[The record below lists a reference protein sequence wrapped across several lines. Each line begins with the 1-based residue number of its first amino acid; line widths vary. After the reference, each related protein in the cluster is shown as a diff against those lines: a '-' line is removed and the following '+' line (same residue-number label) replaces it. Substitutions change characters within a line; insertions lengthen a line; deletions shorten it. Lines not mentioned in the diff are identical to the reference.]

1 MLNEAYCRMSGY
13 SESELLNMHIA
24 DLEALETHEMVAEHM
39 DSLILKGMDRFESK
53 HRRKDGTV
61 FDVEVSTLYRS
72 GESDQC
78 VCFLRDITQ
87 QKIAQEA
94 LRKERDYA
102 QHLLN
107 TVQAIIVVLDRE
119 GRITLIN
126 PKGCHL
132 LGYDASEL
140 IGRNWFEKVLP
151 QSEAYENVYPVFLKI
166 ISGEIQGAEY
176 FDNPVLTRNGELR
189 HIAWHNTTMHDANG
203 LIIGILSAGE
213 DITDRKQLESQLLN
227 AIDLAKLAP
236 WEYDSQS
243 NIFTFND
250 QFYKL
255 FHTTA
260 EEIGGYSMSSADYAQ
275 RFVHPEDRHLVGDEI
290 RAGIETSDP
299 DFNRQLDHRIIY
311 ADGQIGY
318 ISVRYFIV
326 KDSQGGTV
334 RFYGVNQDITEQKK
348 AFEKIQQANDKMKL
362 AADSACFGIWDYRVK
377 ENRLEWDDWMF
388 RLYGVNKKSFSGAYD
403 AWQMGVHP
411 DDRERMD
418 QEVKLALRRE
428 KEFDAQFRIVRP
440 DGQVRLLKAHA
451 SVSRDSDGIPVHMTG
466 VNYDITDQVNAIE
479 ALKESEE
486 RFKTLHN
493 ASFGGIAIHDKGVIL
508 ECNKGLSEITGYDY
522 DELIGMNGLLLISDD
537 TRAMVVKNI
546 EAGYEKPYEAQG
558 VRKNG
563 ELYPLRLEARNIP
576 FKGKNVRVV
585 EFRDITENKRAEG
598 LREELE
604 AKLHQAQKMEAI
616 GTLAG
621 GIAHDFNNILGA
633 VLGYAEMAKEDSEPG
648 SRASDKLDRVIEA
661 GNRAAGLVKQI
672 LAFSRQVASEPVPL
686 NPQHVIREAIKLLRP
701 SLPSTITIKQ
711 QLASPINTIIADPTQ
726 IHQLVMNLCTNAF
739 QAMEQ
744 FGGILSISLENQ
756 ELADQDIQQYP
767 DVKAGKFVVLTV
779 SDTGTGIS
787 PELRERIFEPF
798 FTTKE
803 VGKGTGMGLAIV
815 HGVASSL
822 GGFVT
827 CESILGQGTVF
838 RVYLP
843 AALSDVIESSSVST
857 DVTPTGSEHVLFV
870 DDEEVLAELGQIMLE
885 HIGYNVTTCTDS
897 MVALSLIQ
905 ENPGKF
911 DILVTDQTMP
921 KMTGFELAIKV
932 LKIRPNL
939 PIILSSGYSNII
951 DEEAVQQA
959 GIRGF
964 LMKPVTKKALA
975 ELLAEVKSEN
985 ISKA

>member
-362 AADSACFGIWDYRVK
+362 AVDSACFGIWDYRVK